1 MTLAGLAD
9 PLVVRVFTR
18 DAAACQ
24 KEVALWRLAHDR
36 VPAPAFEQGV
46 IAGYTSG
53 GDTLPPDWKR
63 VIRLIDLV
71 NLLTFLDT
79 PDIPMSPMIAEV
91 VGLVRATVDHWDT
104 H

>member
-1 MTLAGLAD
+1 MTLAGLAE

-18 DAAACQ
+18 DATSCQ

-36 VPAPAFEQGV
+36 VPAPAFAQGV

-53 GDTLPPDWKR
+53 GDALPPDWKR

-79 PDIPMSPMIAEV
+79 PDSHVPMIDEV
-91 VGLVRATVDHWDT
+91 VGLVRATVDHWDIR
-104 H
+104 